1 MILTIFTGF
10 FGAGLVV
17 SGIILVGLF
26 CLWKE
31 GERYDDDFDD
41 DVNF

>member
-17 SGIILVGLF
+17 SGIIVLGLYCF
-26 CLWKE
+26 WKE
-31 GERYDDDFDD
+31 GRRYPDDYDD